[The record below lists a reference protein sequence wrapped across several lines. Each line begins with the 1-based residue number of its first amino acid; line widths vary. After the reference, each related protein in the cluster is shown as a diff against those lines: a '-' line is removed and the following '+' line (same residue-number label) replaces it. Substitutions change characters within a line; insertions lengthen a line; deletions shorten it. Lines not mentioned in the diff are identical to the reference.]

1 MEIMQN
7 TYDDYR
13 AGFIALIGPPNAGK
27 STFLNAVLGEK
38 IAIVSPKPQTTRTSI
53 TGIRTTA
60 EEQIVFLDTP
70 GIHAS
75 RGKLN
80 RFLVDAAWS
89 AVREANGVVLFLDGS
104 RYAGNEKA
112 LERDLRPLTGKL
124 GNLGVPMAVALNKI
138 DQVKPKERLLGL
150 MAGCAELWPGVEL
163 IPVSARTGEGLDGL
177 LSVIREFLPPGPPLF
192 PEDQLST
199 ASVRFLASEIIR
211 EKLFLGLEQELPYN
225 VAVEIESWE
234 EMPEQNMTM
243 IAATIYTSKNSHKGM
258 IVGRQGQNLKKVG
271 QQARQEIR
279 SLLGGKVHLELWVKV
294 REGWTEDGQ
303 FMSSLGLGA

>member
-1 MEIMQN
+1 MES
-7 TYDDYR
+7 TYR

-70 GIHAS
+70 GIHAA

-80 RFLVDAAWS
+80 RFLVDAAWG
-89 AVREANGVVLFLDGS
+89 AVREANGVVLFLDGAK
-104 RYAGNEKA
+104 YADNPKA
-112 LERDLRPLTGKL
+112 LERDLRPLSSKL
-124 GNLGVPMAVALNKI
+124 ATLGVPMAVALNKV
-138 DQVKPKERLLGL
+138 DQIKPKERLLGL
-150 MAGCAELWPGVEL
+150 LADCAAMWPGVEL
-163 IPVSARTGEGLDGL
+163 VPVSARTGVGLDDL
-177 LSVIREFLPPGPPLF
+177 LKVIREFLPLGQPLF

-211 EKLFLGLEQELPYN
+211 EKLFLGLDQELPYN

-234 EMPEQNMTM
+234 EMPEQDMTM
-243 IAATIYTSKNSHKGM
+243 ISATIYTSKNSHKGM

-271 QQARQEIR
+271 QQARQEIKA
-279 SLLGGKVHLELWVKV
+279 LLGGKVHLELWVKV

-303 FMSSLGLGA
+303 FMISLGLGA

>member
-1 MEIMQN
+1 MEMTQS
-7 TYDDYR
+7 TYK

-53 TGIRTTA
+53 TGIRTTDQ
-60 EEQIVFLDTP
+60 EQIVFLDTP
-70 GIHAS
+70 GIHAA

-80 RFLVDAAWS
+80 RFLVDAAWG
-89 AVREANGVVLFLDGS
+89 AVQESNGVVLFLDGS
-104 RYAGNEKA
+104 RYAGNAKA
-112 LERDLRPLTGKL
+112 LERDLRPMAAKL
-124 GNLGVPMAVALNKI
+124 GTLGVPMAVALNKV
-138 DQVKPKERLLGL
+138 DQIKPKERLLGL
-150 MAGCAELWPGVEL
+150 LADCAALWPGVEL
-163 IPVSARTGEGLDGL
+163 VPVSARTGEGLETL
-177 LSVIREFLPPGPPLF
+177 LKIIREFLPLSPPLF

-234 EMPEQNMTM
+234 EIPEQNMTM
-243 IAATIYTSKNSHKGM
+243 ISATIYTSKNSHKGM

-271 QQARQEIR
+271 QLARQEIKG
-279 SLLGGKVHLELWVKV
+279 LLGGKVHLELWVKV

-303 FMSSLGLGA
+303 FMISLGLGS

>member
-1 MEIMQN
+1 MELMD
-7 TYDDYR
+7 TTYR
-13 AGFIALIGPPNAGK
+13 AGYVALIGPPNAGK

-53 TGIRTTA
+53 TGIRTTDQ
-60 EEQIVFLDTP
+60 EQIVFLDTP
-70 GIHAS
+70 GIHAA

-80 RFLVDAAWS
+80 RFLVDAAWG
-89 AVREANGVVLFLDGS
+89 AVQESNGVVLFLDGS
-104 RYAGNEKA
+104 RYAGNAKA
-112 LERDLRPLTGKL
+112 LERDLRPMAAKL
-124 GNLGVPMAVALNKI
+124 GTLGVPMAVALNKV
-138 DQVKPKERLLGL
+138 DQIKPKERLLGL
-150 MAGCAELWPGVEL
+150 RSDCAALWPGVEL
-163 IPVSARTGEGLDGL
+163 VPVSARTGDGLDTL
-177 LSVIREFLPPGPPLF
+177 LKVVREFLPPSPPLF

-225 VAVEIESWE
+225 VAVEIENWE
-234 EMPEQNMTM
+234 EVPEQNMTM

-279 SLLGGKVHLELWVKV
+279 SLVGGKVHLELWVKV

-303 FMSSLGLGA
+303 FMVSLGLGS

>member
-1 MEIMQN
+1 
-7 TYDDYR
+7 
-13 AGFIALIGPPNAGK
+13 
-27 STFLNAVLGEK
+27 
-38 IAIVSPKPQTTRTSI
+38 
-53 TGIRTTA
+53 
-60 EEQIVFLDTP
+60 
-70 GIHAS
+70 
-75 RGKLN
+75 
-80 RFLVDAAWS
+80 
-89 AVREANGVVLFLDGS
+89 
-104 RYAGNEKA
+104 
-112 LERDLRPLTGKL
+112 
-124 GNLGVPMAVALNKI
+124 
-138 DQVKPKERLLGL
+138 
-150 MAGCAELWPGVEL
+150 
-163 IPVSARTGEGLDGL
+163 
-177 LSVIREFLPPGPPLF
+177 
-192 PEDQLST
+192 
-199 ASVRFLASEIIR
+199 VRFLASEIIR

>member
-1 MEIMQN
+1 
-7 TYDDYR
+7 
-13 AGFIALIGPPNAGK
+13 
-27 STFLNAVLGEK
+27 
-38 IAIVSPKPQTTRTSI
+38 
-53 TGIRTTA
+53 
-60 EEQIVFLDTP
+60 VFLDTP